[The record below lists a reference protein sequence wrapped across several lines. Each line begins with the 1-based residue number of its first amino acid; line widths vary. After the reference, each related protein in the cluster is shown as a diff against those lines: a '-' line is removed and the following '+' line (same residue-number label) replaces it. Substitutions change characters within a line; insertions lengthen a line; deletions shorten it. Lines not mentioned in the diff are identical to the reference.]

1 MRFSV
6 PAGTQTADGKAHVC
20 YNRKRTKGK
29 KGMLPKPLRGVV
41 PPMVTPLLDNDKLDV
56 KGLERLVEHILAGGV
71 HGLFLLGTTGE
82 APNLRYG
89 LRCELVKR
97 VCKLVKGRVPVLV
110 GVTDTVFA
118 ESVRLADT
126 AAGAGAVAVVAAP
139 PYYFAPG
146 QPELVEYYNRLADGL
161 PLPLFLYNMPSHT
174 KVMIDPYTVKAL
186 SENANIV
193 GIKDSS
199 ANIVY
204 FNAVRHILRDR
215 ADFSVLLGP
224 EEALGEVVLMGAHG
238 GVCGGANLF
247 PRLFTDLYIAA
258 AARDVARV
266 LELQKRVMTV
276 SGALYS
282 VGRHMSSFLKGVK
295 CSLNLMGICSDFM
308 ADPFSRFREE
318 ERAIIRSRLLALG
331 AEVGEE

>member
-1 MRFSV
+1 
-6 PAGTQTADGKAHVC
+6 
-20 YNRKRTKGK
+20 
-29 KGMLPKPLRGVV
+29 MLPKPLRGVV
-41 PPMVTPLLDNDKLDV
+41 PPMVTPLLENDKLDV
-56 KGLERLVEHILAGGV
+56 KGLERLVEHILTGGV

-82 APNLRYG
+82 APDLSYG
-89 LRCELVKR
+89 LRHELVKR
-97 VCKLVKGRVPVLV
+97 VCKLVKGRVPVLT
-110 GVTDTVFA
+110 GVTDTVFT
-118 ESVRLADT
+118 ESLRLAET
-126 AAGAGAVAVVAAP
+126 AAEAGAVAAVAAP

-146 QPELVEYYNRLADGL
+146 QPELVEYYNHLADSL

-215 ADFSVLLGP
+215 ADFAVLLGP

-238 GVCGGANLF
+238 GVCGGANIF
-247 PRLFTDLYIAA
+247 PRLFVDVYEAA
-258 AARDVARV
+258 VAKNVARV
-266 LELQKRVMTV
+266 LELQERVMTV
-276 SGALYS
+276 SGALYG

-295 CSLNLMGICSDFM
+295 CSLDLMGICGDYM

-318 ERAIIRSRLLALG
+318 ERAIIRERLIALG
-331 AEVGEE
+331 VKVKQ

>member
-1 MRFSV
+1 
-6 PAGTQTADGKAHVC
+6 
-20 YNRKRTKGK
+20 
-29 KGMLPKPLRGVV
+29 
-41 PPMVTPLLDNDKLDV
+41 MVTPLLENDKLDV

-82 APNLRYG
+82 APDLSYG
-89 LRCELVKR
+89 LRHELVKR
-97 VCKLVKGRVPVLV
+97 VCKLVKGRVPVLT
-110 GVTDTVFA
+110 GVTDTVFT
-118 ESVRLADT
+118 ESLRLAET
-126 AAGAGAVAVVAAP
+126 AAEAGAVAAVAAP

-146 QPELVEYYNRLADGL
+146 QPELVEYYNHLADSL

-215 ADFSVLLGP
+215 ADFAVLLGP

-238 GVCGGANLF
+238 GVCGGANIF
-247 PRLFTDLYIAA
+247 PRLFVDVYEAA
-258 AARDVARV
+258 VAKNVARV
-266 LELQKRVMTV
+266 LELQERVMTV
-276 SGALYS
+276 SGALYG

-295 CSLNLMGICSDFM
+295 CSLDLMGICGDYM

-318 ERAIIRSRLLALG
+318 ERAIIRERLIALG
-331 AEVGEE
+331 VKVKQ

>member
-1 MRFSV
+1 M
-6 PAGTQTADGKAHVC
+6 
-20 YNRKRTKGK
+20 
-29 KGMLPKPLRGVV
+29 PKPLRGVV
-41 PPMVTPLLDNDKLDV
+41 PPMVTPLLENDKLDV

-82 APNLRYG
+82 APDLSYG
-89 LRCELVKR
+89 LRHELVKR
-97 VCKLVKGRVPVLV
+97 VCKLVKGRVPVLT
-110 GVTDTVFA
+110 GVTDTVFT
-118 ESVRLADT
+118 ESLRLAET
-126 AAGAGAVAVVAAP
+126 AAEAGAVAAVAAP

-146 QPELVEYYNRLADGL
+146 QPELVEYYNHLADSL

-215 ADFSVLLGP
+215 ADFAVLLGP

-238 GVCGGANLF
+238 GVCGGANIF
-247 PRLFTDLYIAA
+247 PRLFVDVYEAA
-258 AARDVARV
+258 VAKNVARV
-266 LELQKRVMTV
+266 LELQERVMTV
-276 SGALYS
+276 SGALYG

-295 CSLNLMGICSDFM
+295 CSLDLMGICGDYM

-318 ERAIIRSRLLALG
+318 ERAIIRERLIALG
-331 AEVGEE
+331 VKVK

>member
-1 MRFSV
+1 
-6 PAGTQTADGKAHVC
+6 
-20 YNRKRTKGK
+20 
-29 KGMLPKPLRGVV
+29 
-41 PPMVTPLLDNDKLDV
+41 MVTPLLENDKLDV
-56 KGLERLVEHILAGGV
+56 KGLERLVEHILTGGV

-82 APNLRYG
+82 APDLSYG
-89 LRCELVKR
+89 LRHELVKR
-97 VCKLVKGRVPVLV
+97 VCKLVKGRVPVLT
-110 GVTDTVFA
+110 GVTDTVFT
-118 ESVRLADT
+118 ESLRLAET
-126 AAGAGAVAVVAAP
+126 AAEAGAVAAVAAP

-146 QPELVEYYNRLADGL
+146 QPELVEYYNHLADSL

-215 ADFSVLLGP
+215 ADFAVLLGP

-238 GVCGGANLF
+238 GVCGGANIF
-247 PRLFTDLYIAA
+247 PRLFVDVYEAA
-258 AARDVARV
+258 VAKNVARV
-266 LELQKRVMTV
+266 LELQERVMTV
-276 SGALYS
+276 SGALYG

-295 CSLNLMGICSDFM
+295 CSLDLMGICGDYM

-318 ERAIIRSRLLALG
+318 ERAIIRERLIALG
-331 AEVGEE
+331 VKVKQ